1 MRTSAVP
8 SVHEEALMRPL
19 GRSRKNCSFYWV
31 STVSKTRIPKPV
43 RNLCCYLLVNE
54 NDGNSN
60 ELTNVTSNED

>member
-1 MRTSAVP
+1 
-8 SVHEEALMRPL
+8 MRPL